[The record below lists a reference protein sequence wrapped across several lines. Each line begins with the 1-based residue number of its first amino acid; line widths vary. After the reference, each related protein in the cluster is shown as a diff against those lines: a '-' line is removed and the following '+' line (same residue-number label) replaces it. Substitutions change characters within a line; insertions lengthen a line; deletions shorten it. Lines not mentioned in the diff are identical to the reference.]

1 VKELQ
6 YNRVRGSE
14 DAAAL
19 REAEEALQQ
28 AEEQEEKSAM
38 QIADM
43 TAQLRERS
51 AELADAQ
58 DRLSRATQTAED
70 LRLQLFELQQRGEE
84 EERGNQ
90 HSTPT
95 PHESHGP
102 RDSLTCMPYAVTECG
117 KESSPSPTH
126 PATSTRSFSD
136 CQGPHVAAQRTVG
149 EEEKREGVSGL
160 PQLTEMQATKM
171 RIRELEAGNI
181 WLERERKRL
190 TDLLQAYSLSRS
202 PSTALSN
209 FSDSSSASHARSL
222 HVVQAARK
230 HAGDSDEKEQVS
242 VDKGEEAVRQ
252 NSPTRGTTQLVPGDE
267 DVEAAV
273 EAAVEEAEC
282 RADAAV
288 DALLTLK
295 EALVA
300 LCRKVQALERQ
311 LVASQEVHAPCLL
324 SLWSLFVS
332 PFVANPSQASVTLL
346 PTGSFVLPSFLL
358 LLLRPCML
366 SLSSV
371 FPLCLFSLSPSR
383 SLLSFCLSLLPLSRA
398 SARTQTTD
406 ANGGQAQ
413 YLCEDELQRSCE
425 TVEQL
430 RGVLQEVLN
439 GRRGH
444 SLQGGVVGQEGSR
457 RAEEEEIEEMVS
469 DGVCATAERLRRQL
483 AVLQQSVLNL
493 AGQGRQAAEKGLS
506 MQEREQGECNAGAWR
521 SCGGRCDS
529 AERLRHQVLSPSL
542 APSPL
547 SLSTSS
553 SPFPLP
559 PPFPPVP
566 PRPPLS
572 VSQSCSGWGG
582 EEEELDVRCR
592 DASGHV
598 LWAPRIP
605 WRGIACEAEFLS
617 NYCRSG
623 LQTIAAPASQLTPC
637 TSCLPSRTCS
647 GKAEEQKASSKLRSK
662 SPALAQQT
670 RSPLP
675 PPPNAPPPRLCQ
687 LEVSEA
693 RCDDAELENE
703 VSRHGQEMTQAPGTL
718 DT

>member
-28 AEEQEEKSAM
+28 AKEQEEKSAM

-58 DRLSRATQTAED
+58 DRLSRATQTAENF
-70 LRLQLFELQQRGEE
+70 RLQLSELQQRGEE

-95 PHESHGP
+95 PHESHRP

-117 KESSPSPTH
+117 KEFSPSPTH
-126 PATSTRSFSD
+126 PATRTRSFSD
-136 CQGPHVAAQRTVG
+136 CQGPHAAAQRTAG

-181 WLERERKRL
+181 WLERERERL
-190 TDLLQAYSLSRS
+190 TDLLQTYILSRS

-209 FSDSSSASHARSL
+209 FSDSSSASHAKSR

-230 HAGDSDEKEQVS
+230 HAGDSDEKEQVL
-242 VDKGEEAVRQ
+242 VEKGVEAVRR

-332 PFVANPSQASVTLL
+332 PFVATPSQTSVTLL
-346 PTGSFVLPSFLL
+346 PTGSFVLPSF
-358 LLLRPCML
+358 
-366 SLSSV
+366 
-371 FPLCLFSLSPSR
+371 
-383 SLLSFCLSLLPLSRA
+383 SFCSCVRACYRSHPCFLCVSFPSPPPAPSFSLSLLPLARA
-398 SARTQTTD
+398 SARTHTTD
-406 ANGGQAQ
+406 ANGG
-413 YLCEDELQRSCE
+413 
-425 TVEQL
+425 
-430 RGVLQEVLN
+430 
-439 GRRGH
+439 
-444 SLQGGVVGQEGSR
+444 
-457 RAEEEEIEEMVS
+457 
-469 DGVCATAERLRRQL
+469 
-483 AVLQQSVLNL
+483 
-493 AGQGRQAAEKGLS
+493 
-506 MQEREQGECNAGAWR
+506 AGA
-521 SCGGRCDS
+521 
-529 AERLRHQVLSPSL
+529 V
-542 APSPL
+542 
-547 SLSTSS
+547 
-553 SPFPLP
+553 F
-559 PPFPPVP
+559 
-566 PRPPLS
+566 
-572 VSQSCSGWGG
+572 
-582 EEEELDVRCR
+582 
-592 DASGHV
+592 
-598 LWAPRIP
+598 
-605 WRGIACEAEFLS
+605 
-617 NYCRSG
+617 
-623 LQTIAAPASQLTPC
+623 
-637 TSCLPSRTCS
+637 
-647 GKAEEQKASSKLRSK
+647 
-662 SPALAQQT
+662 
-670 RSPLP
+670 
-675 PPPNAPPPRLCQ
+675 
-687 LEVSEA
+687 
-693 RCDDAELENE
+693 
-703 VSRHGQEMTQAPGTL
+703 M
-718 DT
+718 